1 MGNLFSEEEKDDGY
15 GHMAT
20 YGRYVRHMEAQR
32 DYSSD
37 DTRDGSYTQHGGQSY
52 NRVSDSDD
60 TGDDGRSQHAYVQS
74 NNVVHYN
81 EDELANRAIKALDR
95 AAESSPVTGSEGRRM
110 FLSLRGGREAV
121 LALMEQWHPDLLSRM
136 KLKDDGFPDARYH
149 KFKMLMKV
157 LGQYVPI
164 FTKTSEAAARIALT
178 SGCSEAAARALK
190 KLDKKCRTYK
200 VLAAAGI
207 DFDKMSL
214 SESQQKI
221 KMLQDSGA
229 DKRLTATLRLAHSVK
244 WYDSLVDDEKPGG
257 HVNTLLHLSG
267 LKTLKQRERDEDYRQ
282 FGTVVRIAKN
292 YADGTEYA
300 FVNPGNMFLHPKG
313 MRVGEKWVR
322 GGDLIK
328 YLVGRAP
335 NGKPTC
341 VDAVQIAAGY

>member
-81 EDELANRAIKALDR
+81 EDELANRAIKALER
-95 AAESSPVTGSEGRRM
+95 AAESSPIKSGTKGRSL

-214 SESQQKI
+214 SESQLMI
-221 KMLQDSGA
+221 KKLHYFGNDT
-229 DKRLTATLRLAHSVK
+229 RLTATLRLAHSVK
-244 WYDSLVDDEKPGG
+244 WYNSLVDDEKPGG
-257 HVNTLLHLSG
+257 HVNALLVLSG
-267 LKTLKQRERDEDYRQ
+267 LKNLKQRKQELQDERRRQEEEWERQRQREDFELRCQEEEYERRCQEEEYERQ
-282 FGTVVRIAKN
+282 REPDSRPTL
-292 YADGTEYA
+292 T
-300 FVNPGNMFLHPKG
+300 LT
-313 MRVGEKWVR
+313 
-322 GGDLIK
+322 
-328 YLVGRAP
+328 LVSS
-335 NGKPTC
+335 
-341 VDAVQIAAGY
+341 